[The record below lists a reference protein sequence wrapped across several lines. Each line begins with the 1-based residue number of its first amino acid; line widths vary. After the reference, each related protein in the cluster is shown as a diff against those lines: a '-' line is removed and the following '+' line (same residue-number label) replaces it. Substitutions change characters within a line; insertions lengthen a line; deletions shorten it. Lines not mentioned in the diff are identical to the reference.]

1 MKIYTR
7 TGDDGTTSLFGGK
20 RVSKAGD
27 RVEAYG
33 VVDEANSILGLAR
46 AMKLDPWSDEVLQK
60 IQRDLFTLGAEIAS
74 GRNAQSK
81 LRMPLIGSAD
91 VQRIEKAIDEAEQQ
105 LAPLHSFILPGGSL
119 AASTLH
125 LARTVVR
132 RAERMLVALSN
143 SEPVRQEILEYINRA
158 SDLMF
163 VLARLANMHQG
174 VEDVP
179 WLPDKG

>member
-81 LRMPLIGSAD
+81 LRMPLIGSTKPSSSW
-91 VQRIEKAIDEAEQQ
+91 RLCTHSSC
-105 LAPLHSFILPGGSL
+105 LAVLLPPPPCIWL
-119 AASTLH
+119 
-125 LARTVVR
+125 
-132 RAERMLVALSN
+132 
-143 SEPVRQEILEYINRA
+143 EP
-158 SDLMF
+158 
-163 VLARLANMHQG
+163 
-174 VEDVP
+174 
-179 WLPDKG
+179 